1 MVNIKAASESS
12 IDVESADMTDRV
24 SLNAG
29 QIIENVEIIDVK
41 GAVSDYG
48 PFMALTL
55 KADDG
60 EKFHIV
66 CGESNVFG
74 KNCIKEFA
82 DISEEDGTYS
92 IKPKYVGKKIWIM
105 KDNPKQP
112 KKGGKP
118 YMAMKCG
125 FME

>member
-1 MVNIKAASESS
+1 MVNVKAASESS
-12 IDVESADMTDRV
+12 VDVESAELTERV
-24 SLNAG
+24 KINAG
-29 QIIENVEIIDVK
+29 QIIENVEIVDVHA
-41 GAVSDYG
+41 AVSDYG

-55 KADDG
+55 MDEDG
-60 EKFHIV
+60 ERFHIV

-82 DISEEDGTYS
+82 DVSDEGEYS
-92 IKPKYVGKKIWIM
+92 IKEKYVGKKIWIM
-105 KDNPKQP
+105 KDTPKQP

-125 FME
+125 MMG